1 MTEDE
6 YYEYMIEAAAEDA
19 RQRLEEVKRFAAEQL
34 LFHFEDESKVCTEL
48 IDAIGREDLIEF
60 IADRF
65 DDNSIDVQEA
75 AYEMGVRL

>member
-6 YYEYMIEAAAEDA
+6 YYEYQIEAAAEEA

-65 DDNSIDVQEA
+65 DDNCSDVQEA

>member
-6 YYEYMIEAAAEDA
+6 YYEYQIEAAEEES
-19 RQRLEEVKRFAAEQL
+19 RYRLEKVKRYAAETL
-34 LFHFEDESKVCTEL
+34 LVHFEECSQECTDL
-48 IDAIGREDLIEF
+48 IEAIGREDLIEF

-75 AYEMGVRL
+75 AYELGVAI

>member
-6 YYEYMIEAAAEDA
+6 YYEYQIEAAAEEA
-19 RQRLEEVKRFAAEQL
+19 RYLLEKVKRFASEKL
-34 LFHFEDESKVCTEL
+34 LSHFEDESKVCTEL

-65 DDNSIDVQEA
+65 DDNCSDVQEA

>member
-6 YYEYMIEAAAEDA
+6 YYEYQIEAAAEKA
-19 RQRLEEVKRFAAEQL
+19 RYLLEKVKRFASEKL
-34 LFHFEDESKVCTEL
+34 LSHFEDESKACTEL

-65 DDNSIDVQEA
+65 DDNCDDVKEA
-75 AYEMGVRL
+75 ANELGVSL

>member
-6 YYEYMIEAAAEDA
+6 
-19 RQRLEEVKRFAAEQL
+19 
-34 LFHFEDESKVCTEL
+34 SKACTEL

-65 DDNSIDVQEA
+65 DDNCSDVQEA

>member
-6 YYEYMIEAAAEDA
+6 YYEYQIEAAAEEA
-19 RQRLEEVKRFAAEQL
+19 RYLLEKVKRFASEKL
-34 LFHFEDESKVCTEL
+34 LSHFEDESKACTEL

-65 DDNSIDVQEA
+65 DDNSDDVKEA